1 MSRESLPGVF
11 DTIELISLSIVVGGL
26 VGVAGFLFITFLYSE
41 KRDLGIVG
49 WLFTTFSY
57 SEKRDPEFFP
67 IKEEPI
73 SIHEEQSVG
82 TP

>member
-1 MSRESLPGVF
+1 MGREMLPGVI
-11 DTIELISLSIVVGGL
+11 DTINSISLSIVVGGL
-26 VGVAGFLFITFLYSE
+26 LGIVGFIFITFLYSE

-49 WLFTTFSY
+49 WLFTTFWY

-73 SIHEEQSVG
+73 SKHEEQNG
-82 TP
+82 GH

>member
-1 MSRESLPGVF
+1 MGREMLPGVI
-11 DTIELISLSIVVGGL
+11 DTVNSISLSIVVGGL
-26 VGVAGFLFITFLYSE
+26 LGIVGFIFITFLYSE

-49 WLFTTFSY
+49 WLFTIFWY

-73 SIHEEQSVG
+73 SKHEEQNG
-82 TP
+82 DH

>member
-1 MSRESLPGVF
+1 MGREMLPGVI
-11 DTIELISLSIVVGGL
+11 DTINSISLSIVVGGL
-26 VGVAGFLFITFLYSE
+26 LGIVGFIYITFLYSE

-49 WLFTTFSY
+49 WLFTIFWY

-73 SIHEEQSVG
+73 SKHEEQNG
-82 TP
+82 GH

>member
-1 MSRESLPGVF
+1 MGSEALPGVY
-11 DTIELISLSIVVGGL
+11 DTIELILIALVVGGL
-26 VGVAGFLFITFLYSE
+26 
-41 KRDLGIVG
+41 LGIVG
-49 WLFTTFSY
+49 FIFITFWY

>member
-1 MSRESLPGVF
+1 MSREALPGVI
-11 DTIELISLSIVVGGL
+11 DTIEIISLSIVVGGL
-26 VGVAGFLFITFLYSE
+26 LGIVGFIFIIFLYSE

-49 WLFTTFSY
+49 WLFTTFWY

-73 SIHEEQSVG
+73 SKHEEQNG
-82 TP
+82 DH

>member
-1 MSRESLPGVF
+1 MGREMLPGVI
-11 DTIELISLSIVVGGL
+11 DTINSISLSIVVGGL
-26 VGVAGFLFITFLYSE
+26 LGIVGFIFITFLYSE

-49 WLFTTFSY
+49 WLFTTFRY

-73 SIHEEQSVG
+73 SKHEEQNG
-82 TP
+82 GH

>member
-1 MSRESLPGVF
+1 MGREMLPGVI
-11 DTIELISLSIVVGGL
+11 DTINSISLSIVVGGL
-26 VGVAGFLFITFLYSE
+26 LGIVGFIFITFLYSE

-49 WLFTTFSY
+49 WLFTTFWY

-73 SIHEEQSVG
+73 SKHEEQNG
-82 TP
+82 DH

>member
-1 MSRESLPGVF
+1 MGREMLPGVI
-11 DTIELISLSIVVGGL
+11 DTINSISLSIVVGGL
-26 VGVAGFLFITFLYSE
+26 LGIVGFIFITFLYSE

-49 WLFTTFSY
+49 WLFTTFRY

-73 SIHEEQSVG
+73 SKPEEQNG
-82 TP
+82 DH

>member
-1 MSRESLPGVF
+1 MGREMLPGVI
-11 DTIELISLSIVVGGL
+11 DTINSISLSLVVGGL
-26 VGVAGFLFITFLYSE
+26 LGIVGFIFITFLYSE

-49 WLFTTFSY
+49 WLFTTFRY

-73 SIHEEQSVG
+73 SKHEEQNG
-82 TP
+82 GH

>member
-1 MSRESLPGVF
+1 MGREMLPGVI
-11 DTIELISLSIVVGGL
+11 DTINSISLSIVVGGL
-26 VGVAGFLFITFLYSE
+26 LGIVGFIFITFLYSE

-49 WLFTTFSY
+49 WLFTTFRY

-73 SIHEEQSVG
+73 SKHEEQNG
-82 TP
+82 DH

>member
-1 MSRESLPGVF
+1 MGREMLPGVI
-11 DTIELISLSIVVGGL
+11 DTINSISLSIVVGGL
-26 VGVAGFLFITFLYSE
+26 LGIVGFIFITFLYSE

-49 WLFTTFSY
+49 WLFTTFWY

>member
-1 MSRESLPGVF
+1 MGREMLPGVI
-11 DTIELISLSIVVGGL
+11 DTINSISLSIVVGGL
-26 VGVAGFLFITFLYSE
+26 LGIVGFLFITFLYSE

-49 WLFTTFSY
+49 WLFTTFRY

-73 SIHEEQSVG
+73 SKHEEQNG
-82 TP
+82 GH